1 MCLLTTGFIN
11 ASGKESVCKVGDI
24 GSIPGLGRSPG
35 GGHGY
40 PLQYSGLEN
49 SRDTVHGV
57 AKSRTQLSD
66 FHFTSKES
74 KQSTL
79 SLGVSCYCVIAD
91 ISWAFLWSVISS
103 TFFYLRCLQMSVCPR
118 LSKPFGKLKNQQNL
132 LLLLEQP

>member
-1 MCLLTTGFIN
+1 MCLLTIGFIN
-11 ASGKESVCKVGDI
+11 ASGKESVCKVGDV

-66 FHFTSKES
+66 FHFTSLQRKANKVPYLSES
-74 KQSTL
+74 AATVL
-79 SLGVSCYCVIAD
+79 LLTYPGLFSL
-91 ISWAFLWSVISS
+91 
-103 TFFYLRCLQMSVCPR
+103 VC
-118 LSKPFGKLKNQQNL
+118 NL
-132 LLLLEQP
+132 LNFLLPTLPPDVGLS